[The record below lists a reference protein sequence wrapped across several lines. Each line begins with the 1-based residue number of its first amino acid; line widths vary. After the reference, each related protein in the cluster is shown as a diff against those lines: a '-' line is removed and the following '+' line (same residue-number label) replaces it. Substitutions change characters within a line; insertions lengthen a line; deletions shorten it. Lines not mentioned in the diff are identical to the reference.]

1 MTASSFDLTV
11 CIGRFQIF
19 HNGQLAL
26 IREALRLAPRCV
38 VVLGS
43 AYQARSPR
51 NPFTWRERA
60 EMIRLALPEADRERV
75 GFAPV
80 RDLYHGQRW
89 VQAVH
94 ALVEAHWATLS
105 DVPVRSARIA
115 LVGHHK
121 DATSAYLNDFP
132 NWHLHALVRH
142 FGELH
147 ASDLRHSYFANP
159 PEALEASLSAMIEH
173 VPLTTI
179 QFLRVWAQWPAYTQ
193 MTQEWQQL
201 ADEKA
206 KWAHSP
212 YPPVFVTVDAL
223 VRCAEH
229 VLLIQRGRSPGKG
242 LWAMPGGFIE
252 QRETTYQSAL
262 RELQE
267 ETSLHLL
274 SEDMAYALQATH
286 LFDHPDR
293 SQRGRVLTH
302 AHYFDLGARRLPD
315 IQAADDAA
323 AARWIPIP
331 QLSDM
336 EDQFHDDH
344 FHILDYFLGLT
355 NHPDRLPN

>member
-1 MTASSFDLTV
+1 MTSFAFDLAV

-26 IREALRLAPRCV
+26 VRQALTLAPRCV

-75 GFAPV
+75 SFAPV
-80 RDLYHGQRW
+80 RDFYHGQRW

-94 ALVEAHWATLS
+94 ALVDAQWANLS
-105 DVPVRSARIA
+105 DAPVRSARIA

-132 NWHLHALVRH
+132 TWALCALERQH
-142 FGELH
+142 GELH
-147 ASDLRHSYFANP
+147 ASDLRRSYFSGAP
-159 PEALEASLSAMIEH
+159 AALEATLSALIEH
-173 VPLTTI
+173 VPPTTTE
-179 QFLRVWAQWPAYTQ
+179 FLWAWAQLPAYAEIAH
-193 MTQEWQQL
+193 EWRQL
-201 ADEKA
+201 AEEKA
-206 KWAHSP
+206 KWAQSP
-212 YPPVFVTVDAL
+212 YPPVFVTVDAV
-223 VRCAEH
+223 VRCADH

-242 LWAMPGGFIE
+242 LWAIPGGFIE
-252 QRETTYQSAL
+252 QRETTYQSTL
-262 RELQE
+262 RELEE
-267 ETSLHLL
+267 ETRLRLL
-274 SEDMAYALQATH
+274 PQDMAHALQAVH

-315 IQAADDAA
+315 IEAADDAA
-323 AARWIPIP
+323 AARWVPIGD
-331 QLSDM
+331 LVEM
-336 EDQFHDDH
+336 EAQFHDDH

-355 NHPDRLPN
+355 T

>member
-1 MTASSFDLTV
+1 MTSSSFDLTV

-60 EMIRLALPEADRERV
+60 EMIRLALTEDERERV
-75 GFAPV
+75 DFVPV
-80 RDLYHGQRW
+80 RDFYHRQRW

-94 ALVEAHWATLS
+94 TLVDAHWATLS
-105 DVPVRSARIA
+105 NVPVRSARIA

-132 NWHLHALVRH
+132 SWTLHALERQY
-142 FGELH
+142 GELH
-147 ASDLRHSYFANP
+147 ASDLRRSYFSSA
-159 PEALEASLSAMIEH
+159 PEAISASLSAMIEH
-173 VPLTTI
+173 VPRSTT
-179 QFLRVWAQWPAYTQ
+179 QFLHAWAQLPAYTEIAH
-193 MTQEWQQL
+193 EWQQL
-201 ADEKA
+201 TQEKA

-212 YPPVFVTVDAL
+212 YPPVFVTVDAV

-242 LWAMPGGFIE
+242 LWAIPGGFIE
-252 QRETTYQSAL
+252 QRETTYQSTL
-262 RELQE
+262 RELEE
-267 ETSLHLL
+267 ETSLRLL
-274 SEDMAYALQATH
+274 PDDMAHALQAAH

-302 AHYFDLGARRLPD
+302 AHYFDLGTRRLPD
-315 IQAADDAA
+315 IAAADDAM
-323 AARWIPIP
+323 AARWVPIAGLKP
-331 QLSDM
+331 M

-355 NHPDRLPN
+355 ES